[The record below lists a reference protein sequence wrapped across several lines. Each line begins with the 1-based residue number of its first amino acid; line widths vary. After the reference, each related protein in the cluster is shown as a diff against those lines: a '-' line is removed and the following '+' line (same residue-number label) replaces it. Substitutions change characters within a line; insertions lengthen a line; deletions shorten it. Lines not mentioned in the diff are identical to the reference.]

1 MKIDQNLAAALL
13 MGFSSGAFRNP
24 PAMTSRNRMHME
36 RARPGSAEETE
47 RMASA
52 AAKRAR
58 KAARGARS

>member
-1 MKIDQNLAAALL
+1 MKIDHNVAAVLL
-13 MGFSSGAFRNP
+13 MGFASGAFRNP
-24 PAMTSRNRMHME
+24 PTMTSRNRMHID

-47 RMASA
+47 RMAAA